1 MNIFDFTQYN
11 RLLIHILFIGLTRK
25 KWQKKTHTHKEQE
38 KNRKNEKT
46 CVMTKEEKKPRRDG
60 QIKKRVLYQ

>member
-25 KWQKKTHTHKEQE
+25 KWQKKHTHKEQE
-38 KNRKNEKT
+38 KKPKEREDMRHEERK
-46 CVMTKEEKKPRRDG
+46 KKPRRDG